1 MGRFVRIGIDV
12 GGTFT
17 KAVMV
22 DDDTHAI
29 VGQAVVPTSHTARE
43 GVAAGVI
50 EAFRRVLASAAGS
63 PGDVVFIAPSTTPAT
78 HPPLE
83 GDAAALRLPRMGPRA
98 GGSRPGRNP
107 PA

>member
-50 EAFRRVLASAAGS
+50 EAFRRVLAGAAGS
-63 PGDVVFIAPSTTPAT
+63 PGDGGFIAHSTTQAT
-78 HPPLE
+78 NAPPQGGGAAGRGLRVGRGA
-83 GDAAALRLPRMGPRA
+83 GDAA
-98 GGSRPGRNP
+98 PGARH
-107 PA
+107 